1 MAIQASDVRAAYASP
16 IDFGAQLQQIQKDK
30 EQKQL
35 LEEERAQRQ
44 EDRDIRRAQTLSEI
58 EKPLYETTGTLYDD
72 YKNSAIN
79 NFHTKDF
86 VEYMKQN
93 PNASYADQYRFTQ
106 SRLNGIRQNME
117 SAKLAQRHIDQ
128 GAKYLS
134 SNFAGIEESTLAK
147 KLAEETF
154 TPNGEP
160 ASSIDVN
167 KIKDRI
173 SELELHPELM
183 ADSYDIKGGLASLI
197 DNASKLSTDGSDVI
211 QWKGGY
217 KNAKYIEDVERF
229 NTQTGKI
236 ELNTDN
242 EKVPITKVVNGVPT
256 TVQQDV
262 PLLNQKAFDKLA
274 GADLKKAMDIGLP
287 HIHKMLEQNPEQK
300 QLMDNMN
307 ETQLHRYLGAVFLQG
322 ANFGSD
328 SKDVTE
334 SHLRTLRQDIRS
346 QNAEIR
352 AENNANKEAANTDAA
367 KFIRMYKGDMPT
379 LSTDASTE
387 YYNGIKIY
395 KTNMSGASKDGID
408 GVGDIG
414 KSKTDLYVEP
424 IIDNNGNQT
433 GVTYYKRTS
442 QLTNGRWFPDPV
454 GIVPIS
460 DEEAHSLATQVYGN
474 LQGRGKSDFPSSG
487 GDAAQEKAAQE
498 KAAQEKVAQE
508 KAAQEKAAQPKPQPQ
523 PQPQPNPATTNP
535 NTSATPTN
543 DAATK
548 EAMRKS
554 LEKLHEKGNKKDDKK
569 G

>member
-35 LEEERAQRQ
+35 LEEERAQKQ
-44 EDRDIRRAQTLSEI
+44 EDRDIRRAQALSEI
-58 EKPLYETTGTLYDD
+58 EQPLYETTGTLYDD

-86 VEYMKQN
+86 IDYMKQN

-117 SAKLAQRHIDQ
+117 SAKLAQRNIEQ
-128 GAKYLS
+128 GVKYLS
-134 SNFAGIEESTLAK
+134 SNFAGINESTLAK

-154 TPNGEP
+154 KPNGEP

-183 ADSYDIKGGLASLI
+183 ADYYDRKKGLASLI
-197 DNASKLSTDGSDVI
+197 TDASKLSTDGSDVV

-217 KNAKYIEDVERF
+217 KSVKYIKDVERL
-229 NTQTGKI
+229 NTQTGEI
-236 ELNTDN
+236 ELNTDY
-242 EKVPITKVVNGVPT
+242 EKVPITKVVNGVST

-274 GADLKKAMDIGLP
+274 SADLKKSMDIGLP
-287 HIHKMLEQNPEQK
+287 HIHKMLEQDPEQK

-307 ETQLHRYLGAVFLQG
+307 ETQLHRYLGAVYLHG

-328 SKDVTE
+328 SKDVTQTAIDANNKRVRE
-334 SHLRTLRQDIRS
+334 ETNFNYE
-346 QNAEIR
+346 QNKRKEEKPLLALEIDK
-352 AENNANKEAANTDAA
+352 ANA
-367 KFIRMYKGDMPT
+367 
-379 LSTDASTE
+379 
-387 YYNGIKIY
+387 
-395 KTNMSGASKDGID
+395 
-408 GVGDIG
+408 GDIKSLSNFQQQPYKVGGVLDDKNQAHLVSWHNNYDGEKGLINTGTG
-414 KSKTDLYVEP
+414 KTYKVFITDNGTKLIQPMRKT
-424 IIDNNGNQT
+424 
-433 GVTYYKRTS
+433 
-442 QLTNGRWFPDPV
+442 V
-454 GIVPIS
+454 GKNPHYIE
-460 DEEAHSLATQVYGN
+460 D
-474 LQGRGKSDFPSSG
+474 
-487 GDAAQEKAAQE
+487 GDAKVVDNPIEWANIITATKAPLLYT
-498 KAAQEKVAQE
+498 KAP
-508 KAAQEKAAQPKPQPQ
+508 PKSSTT
-523 PQPQPNPATTNP
+523 TTNT
-535 NTSATPTN
+535 NTLATPTN
-543 DAATK
+543 DASKK
-548 EAMRKS
+548 EAMRKA